1 MAEVMKMPLLSDTMT
16 EGTVVAWHKQIG
28 DDIEVGELLLEIE
41 TDKAVMEQDSFFEGK
56 LLYIGVQEGE
66 AVPVDAVL
74 CVIGEEGE
82 DAAAAIAAEAGEGSA
97 ADATEATTDA
107 PSPAAETPAAE
118 VETPTT
124 DERVKAS
131 PLAKKMAEDAGIQLS
146 QLTGSGENGRI
157 VKRDIEAFM
166 EQKAADAPAPK
177 APATP
182 AQPAPVAMPTPQVQ
196 AATPPPPPPAFGSD
210 EASYE
215 DVKLSNMRKTIAR
228 RLAESKYTAPHFYL
242 TVRINMDNAKKIRKQ
257 LNEIS
262 PVKISFNDLVVK
274 SAAMALRQHPAINSS
289 WLGDHIR
296 INKVYNIGV
305 AVAIDEGLLVPVV
318 KHADMKSLSQI
329 SGEVRE
335 MAGRARERKL
345 SPAEMS
351 GNTFTISNLGMMG
364 IEEFTAI
371 INPPDACIMAVGGI
385 FPTPVID
392 GDEIKVAHM
401 MKVTLSCDHRV
412 VDGAKGASFLK
423 TFKEILEDPIRL
435 LV

>member
-1 MAEVMKMPLLSDTMT
+1 MPLLSDTMT